1 MKGQQPP
8 NSFVPPNIPN
18 TPGSTSPAATSPPVP
33 TNQQSADSCKLKEHS
48 YWTGYRCACKVGYKE
63 DRELGV
69 CKKIV
74 LKLIKKTI
82 GGGCGLFS
90 YSDGK

>member
-1 MKGQQPP
+1 MKGQEPP
-8 NSFVPPNIPN
+8 TSFVPPNIPGS
-18 TPGSTSPAATSPPVP
+18 TPSSTSPPAPM
-33 TNQQSADSCKLKEHS
+33 NELSADSCKLKENS